1 MQKKTLGILLVLCML
16 LGVLL
21 AMPASAA
28 PATGTEVELTSTAV
42 VYVKENGGSD
52 TNDGSAPDKAFQT
65 LTKAYQALAANG
77 GTIVICDKVTLTY
90 NAASGLYSHLTQST
104 HTYYAAPQCG
114 GPVKVTS
121 KYGSYDFT
129 GTAVLGI
136 SIYVLRNDHIFDD
149 IKIENM
155 TTAGGFSALGN
166 DLTIGENVT
175 CAKYINPE
183 TGGGGQYPMIHS
195 GLHLFNSKAL
205 YFGSSVDSIVW
216 KTGQTGFEKTN
227 PIVTD
232 HYQPITKGTDGDNT
246 QDIVVNSGTWR
257 NVRGG
262 NFRTGTSSAFGY
274 LDHTLN
280 ITINGG
286 TINPIMDNIQSGA
299 LMMVYSSATAA
310 SNFTINGGTFNGGA
324 IYLFGRNGVNTQ
336 KTIEGNHS
344 LTINGG
350 TFNNYCL
357 IAGAQ
362 ATTGASSDSSL
373 PTDTASVLQ
382 ASGVSTLKIT
392 GGTFGENVAVKTTA
406 TDKVA
411 DVFTGNDAALNLYV
425 SKAVVESMQKRIAFL
440 QFSNLYDAT
449 TSRDYCAA
457 NGHFFEEKDADKHV
471 CICCTQEAAHSTY
484 ENYQCV
490 DCGADQPII
499 TLTVTA
505 LNPWGETVTF
515 TGDTEDGDVTL
526 DFASIVVEKIG
537 DNWTASNLKLA
548 GADKAHYK
556 LAADT
561 CVFVP
566 ADGDVLTV
574 TVTDNAGTFTV
585 EVYKGNSF
593 STTAAS
599 APAGYEF
606 VGWYDAT
613 GTLVTGD
620 ETYTTPVY
628 ENITLTAKYDKNE
641 ENKKQEETN
650 TILAIAVALNSNKKY
665 TISFKSVGA
674 KLYNAQTLRRGQ
686 MVVLPEIP
694 VKEGYTFAGWCTDI
708 NGTRLYDFSKS
719 VTKSMTLYAKWVKN

>member
-1 MQKKTLGILLVLCML
+1 MQKKIFGILLVLCML

-28 PATGTEVELTSTAV
+28 PASGTEVELTSTAV

-121 KYGSYDFT
+121 KYGSHDFT
-129 GTAVLGI
+129 STAVLGI
-136 SIYVLRNDHIFDD
+136 SIYALRSDHIFDD

-175 CAKYINPE
+175 CIKYTNPE

-195 GLHLFNSKAL
+195 GLHLFNTKAL
-205 YFGSSVDSIVW
+205 YFGSAVDSIVW

-232 HYQPITKGTDGDNT
+232 HYQALPKGTDGDNT

-262 NFRTGTSSAFGY
+262 NFRASTSAAYGY

-286 TINPIMDNIQSGA
+286 TINPIADNIQSGA
-299 LMMVYSSATAA
+299 LMMVYSSATAT

-324 IYLFGRNGVNTQ
+324 IYLFGRNGVSTQ
-336 KTIEGNHS
+336 KPIEGNHS

-362 ATTGASSDSSL
+362 AKDGASSESSL
-373 PTDTASVLQ
+373 PSDTASVLQ

-406 TDKVA
+406 TDNVA
-411 DVFTGNDAALNLYV
+411 DVFIGDDAALNLYV

-499 TLTVTA
+499 TLTVTD
-505 LNPWGETVTF
+505 LNPYGQTVTL

-526 DFASIVVEKIG
+526 DFAAIVVEKVG
-537 DNWTASNLKLA
+537 EDWTASNLTLA
-548 GADKAHYK
+548 GADKDHYK
-556 LAADT
+556 LAST
-561 CVFVP
+561 TFVFTP

-574 TVTDNAGTFTV
+574 TVNDGAGTETY
-585 EVYKGNSF
+585 EIYKGNSL
-593 STTAAS
+593 TVTAT
-599 APAGYEF
+599 PAAEGYDF
-606 VGWYDAT
+606 VGWFKND
-613 GTLVTGD
+613 TLVTED
-620 ETYTTPVY
+620 RAYTIDAVMENMTLVAQY
-628 ENITLTAKYDKNE
+628 EQQQPSGGEEGENAGSANNNVIT
-641 ENKKQEETN
+641 
-650 TILAIAVALNSNKKY
+650 AIAVAIRNNKTY
-665 TISFKSVGA
+665 TKSD
-674 KLYNAQTLRRGQ
+674 RSH
-686 MVVLPEIP
+686 VVLCAKELIAP
-694 VKEGYTFAGWCTDI
+694 VVFLS
-708 NGTRLYDFSKS
+708 RLASDLFR
-719 VTKSMTLYAKWVKN
+719 VWIF